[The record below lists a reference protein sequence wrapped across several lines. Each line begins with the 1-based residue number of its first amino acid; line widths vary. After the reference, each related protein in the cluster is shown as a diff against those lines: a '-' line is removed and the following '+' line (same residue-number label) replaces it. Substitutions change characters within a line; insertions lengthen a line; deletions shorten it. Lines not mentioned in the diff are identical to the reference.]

1 MDGLVDKIEG
11 YIRNADPKT
20 PRNVLTGNKYLKDEL
35 VNNLSRYLNADS
47 SFAQNLYTSVN
58 KEELKR
64 PYYAILCVH
73 NDKDFNDFV
82 DNLEELLNRTLEEY
96 NKETGHSA
104 DINPDWFK
112 LTFFAGLWG
121 RISGQKEEAK
131 ESNKELEENEWSYNP
146 YTIIKEGYN
155 LIHRKNAI
163 KNNTGEY
170 HQKSA
175 KKLPG
180 SQLFRLDSDKKYK
193 IITKQIDEIINLIEE
208 ERKSATYEKENLR
221 EEISEKLKETSQN
234 QESIL
239 ELLYGKK
246 NINSYK
252 QANSGFYPKNIK
264 QQNNYTQMSL
274 FPEFKE

>member
-1 MDGLVDKIEG
+1 MDGLVDKIEE
-11 YIRNADPKT
+11 YIINADPRT
-20 PRNVLTGNKYLKDEL
+20 PRDVLTGNRYLKDDL
-35 VNNLSRYLNADS
+35 VNNLSRCLNTDP
-47 SFAQNLYTSVN
+47 SFAKNLYTSVN
-58 KEELKR
+58 KSELKK
-64 PYYAILCVH
+64 PYYAILCVY
-73 NDKDFNDFV
+73 NDREFNDFIG
-82 DNLEELLNRTLEEY
+82 NLEELLNRTLEEY
-96 NKETGHSA
+96 KETNH
-104 DINPDWFK
+104 DPKINTDWFK

-121 RISGQKEEAK
+121 RISGQKEETK
-131 ESNKELEENEWSYNP
+131 ESNKELKKDEWIYNP

-170 HQKSA
+170 HQKGV

-193 IITKQIDEIINLIEE
+193 IITKPIEEIINLINA
-208 ERKSATYEKENLR
+208 ERKSAKYEKENLR
-221 EEISEKLKETSQN
+221 EEISEKLKETSEN
-234 QESIL
+234 QERIL

-252 QANSGFYPKNIK
+252 QTNSGFYTKNIK
-264 QQNNYTQMSL
+264 QQNYTQMPL